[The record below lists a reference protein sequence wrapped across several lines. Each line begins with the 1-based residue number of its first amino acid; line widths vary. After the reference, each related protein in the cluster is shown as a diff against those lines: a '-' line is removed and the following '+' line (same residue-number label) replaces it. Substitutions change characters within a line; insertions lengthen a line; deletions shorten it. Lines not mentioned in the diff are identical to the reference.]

1 MIVLGTSSGGSVEDI
16 IESAEYAHRSL
27 ISST

>member
-1 MIVLGTSSGGSVEDI
+1 MVLGTPSGGSVEDVN
-16 IESAEYAHRSL
+16 ESAEYAHRSL